1 MCGTIDL
8 ERIRRE
14 RDEAIEAER
23 QAREQRRVVA
33 PLEEMIASGRV
44 PHTVADLMNPNL
56 VTLSGDTS
64 VEDAMHLMRERRIS
78 SVVVQPTADDEEQGW
93 GIMTQRDVISRV
105 VSATK
110 QPSQVRI
117 AEAATR
123 PLITVAEDTSLLD
136 CAERMGSD
144 NIRRM
149 VVVDTQG
156 RPIGII
162 SDTDI
167 FASVEQFG
175 LPE

>member
-1 MCGTIDL
+1 MHGTIDID
-8 ERIRRE
+8 RIQRE
-14 RDEAIEAER
+14 REAAIEAER

-33 PLEEMIASGRV
+33 PLEEMVASGRV

-56 VTLSGDTS
+56 VTMSGDTS

-78 SVVVQPTADDEEQGW
+78 SVVVQPAPDEAEGM

-105 VSATK
+105 ISATR

-117 AEAATR
+117 SEVATR
-123 PLITVAEDTSLLD
+123 PLITVPEDTSLLD
-136 CAERMGSD
+136 CAERMGAE

-149 VVVDTQG
+149 VVIDTQG